1 MKELIHRYLRAYQG
15 FDLEGMLALL
25 SPDVRFENHSGG
37 QLTHATDGVQAFRA
51 LAEQSMLQFAEREQ
65 RIVRLRFQQD
75 AAVADV
81 AYRARLAVDL
91 PGGPSAGAVL
101 ALRGRSEFS
110 FKAGR
115 ISRLVDRS

>member
-1 MKELIHRYLRAYQG
+1 
-15 FDLEGMLALL
+15 MLALL

-37 QLTHATDGVQAFRA
+37 QLTHATDGVPAFRA
-51 LAEQSMLQFAEREQ
+51 LAEQSMSRFAEREQ
-65 RIVRLRFQQD
+65 HIVRLRFQRGV
-75 AAVADV
+75 AVADV

-101 ALRGRSEFS
+101 SLRGRSAFS

-115 ISRLVDRS
+115 ISRIVDRS